1 MNCLLCNRQL
11 PLQLSWH
18 QLLGWGSGHDETVCQ
33 ECRHQFL
40 PYPPPHCHGCGR
52 TTEGMDLCLECQW
65 WAQKLGWHL
74 SHQCLFQYNE
84 AMKDYMHR
92 YKFQGDYLLRLVFSE
107 MMTAQVKQMAAD
119 VVVPIPVSQF
129 TWLSRG
135 FNQVAGLVEWPLAN
149 VLAVIKRQKSP
160 QSSRSRQERLAIQQP
175 FCWVDEEARQKVSG
189 KRVLLVDDVFTTGR
203 TMYYG
208 ASLLR
213 QAGVK
218 SVKSLSLAG

>member
-1 MNCLLCNRQL
+1 MCA
-11 PLQLSWH
+11 
-18 QLLGWGSGHDETVCQ
+18 
-33 ECRHQFL
+33 
-40 PYPPPHCHGCGR
+40 
-52 TTEGMDLCLECQW
+52 ECQW
-65 WAQKLGWHL
+65 WDEKMGWHL
-74 SHQCLFQYNE
+74 SHRCLFQYNQ

-107 MMTAQVKQMAAD
+107 IMTAQVKQVAAD
-119 VVVPIPVSQF
+119 LVVPIPVSQS

-135 FNQVAGLVEWPLAN
+135 FNQVAGLVECPLAN
-149 VLAVIKRQKSP
+149 LLVVRKRQKRP

-175 FCWVDEEARQKVSG
+175 FGWFSEEARQKVNG
-189 KRVLLVDDVFTTGR
+189 QRVLLVDDVYTTGR

-213 QAGVK
+213 QAGAK